1 MTSSSSRANVLL
13 SAAYLMPVRGKTV
26 TAHSTRDTVFRLL
39 EETRNRRGDNERSM
53 IVDVSATTWNWD
65 TYAIVGGKPSPVA
78 VTFND
83 KEELSKFL
91 PLKDDGKTAKEGILL
106 PQSSGEKIWMPKG
119 AMLRE
124 TKKQEDGNMEFIFEA
139 PVDPNDDRLE
149 HWEQEVVGKK
159 HLEKW
164 RAKLVWNSMRSM
176 MRFYE
181 LDRIICWDL
190 SWGIWEAVRDQ
201 VGGVCDDGFPRM
213 KFVNS
218 DDDDDGKHEK
228 FPSSVDTDDDDAKKE
243 ARETIYRCCRP
254 VSPATL
260 AKTLASVSGYYLVG
274 GNTYTMSLFHNMW
287 DRQSLQNGLEFGH
300 MQLLRNQLKEGKLFY
315 LGHSAGLIMSGPN
328 ILTATFKGIDA
339 FSIVTQPYNAPFM
352 RLPPC
357 ETPETFFAKEK
368 NDLYLAR
375 TKMLE
380 NMSRHGG
387 WFGYRAVEAMA
398 FPHYDARPRF
408 ASFPQSAETYL
419 RATNEKGQFAQDKAS
434 LLVGNRDE
442 GERYEPTEVTKL
454 RKETNAASLPCYPIA
469 NGHAILME
477 CGGLQVEDAL
487 SPEEEGSGILHWD
500 TYMPYVPNK
509 NWDHYDQGRKKFATG
524 SFTGDKDT
532 LAGDRSSEE
541 YNGIRIF
548 SRLEALGLPNP
559 GATEEGAS
567 GKLFRTK

>member
-83 KEELSKFL
+83 EEELSKFL
-91 PLKDDGKTAKEGILL
+91 PLEDDGKTAKEGILL
-106 PQSSGEKIWMPKG
+106 PQSSGGKIWMPKG

-218 DDDDDGKHEK
+218 DDDDDDGKHEK

-287 DRQSLQNGLEFGH
+287 DRQSLQNGFEFGH

-339 FSIVTQPYNAPFM
+339 FSIVTRIVESIHFNA
-352 RLPPC
+352 
-357 ETPETFFAKEK
+357 
-368 NDLYLAR
+368 Y
-375 TKMLE
+375 
-380 NMSRHGG
+380 
-387 WFGYRAVEAMA
+387 
-398 FPHYDARPRF
+398 
-408 ASFPQSAETYL
+408 
-419 RATNEKGQFAQDKAS
+419 
-434 LLVGNRDE
+434 
-442 GERYEPTEVTKL
+442 
-454 RKETNAASLPCYPIA
+454 
-469 NGHAILME
+469 
-477 CGGLQVEDAL
+477 
-487 SPEEEGSGILHWD
+487 
-500 TYMPYVPNK
+500 
-509 NWDHYDQGRKKFATG
+509 
-524 SFTGDKDT
+524 
-532 LAGDRSSEE
+532 
-541 YNGIRIF
+541 
-548 SRLEALGLPNP
+548 
-559 GATEEGAS
+559 
-567 GKLFRTK
+567 